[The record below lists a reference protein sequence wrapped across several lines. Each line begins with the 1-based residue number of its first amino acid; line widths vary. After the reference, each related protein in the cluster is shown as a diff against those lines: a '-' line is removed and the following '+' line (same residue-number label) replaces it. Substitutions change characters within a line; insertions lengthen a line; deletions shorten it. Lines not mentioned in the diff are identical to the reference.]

1 MKRNEIMENLVY
13 AGIWF
18 MLLLTPIISLL
29 IRMSTD
35 TDIQFSWNE
44 VFDSWRMMVP
54 FLLVFVLHN
63 YLMARL
69 LIYNHKTVLYL
80 TLTLAL
86 LVIFQLYE
94 CQHRPSPMNEEA
106 RPQWTAAPA
115 PPHAKDGRPLPQADG
130 GPVLTHQGDMP
141 PMPPA
146 DGEHPMPQTDG
157 DNTLQGPPPPPH
169 ERGGQPAGMDKNHP
183 PLMDHSGPVM
193 PLLVMMLML
202 GLNLGIKSFFKS
214 RLEAKKMEALQRA
227 HLEQQLEYLKYQ
239 VNPHFFM
246 NTLNNIHALVD
257 IDPEQAKTTILELS
271 KLMRYVLYEGAKD
284 KVPLLREVGFLQNYV
299 TLMRLRYTERVR
311 IDMTVDPD
319 LPDRKV
325 PPMILITF
333 VENAFKHGVSY
344 RNASFIDIRLRHSE
358 GRLYFDCINSRQD
371 NEQTEH
377 GGVGLRNVRER
388 LQLLFGKDYTL
399 QTDESADR
407 YEVHLDFPTYD

>member
-1 MKRNEIMENLVY
+1 
-13 AGIWF
+13 
-18 MLLLTPIISLL
+18 
-29 IRMSTD
+29 
-35 TDIQFSWNE
+35 
-44 VFDSWRMMVP
+44 
-54 FLLVFVLHN
+54 
-63 YLMARL
+63 
-69 LIYNHKTVLYL
+69 
-80 TLTLAL
+80 
-86 LVIFQLYE
+86 
-94 CQHRPSPMNEEA
+94 
-106 RPQWTAAPA
+106 
-115 PPHAKDGRPLPQADG
+115 
-130 GPVLTHQGDMP
+130 
-141 PMPPA
+141 
-146 DGEHPMPQTDG
+146 
-157 DNTLQGPPPPPH
+157 
-169 ERGGQPAGMDKNHP
+169 
-183 PLMDHSGPVM
+183 MDHSGPVM
-193 PLLVMMLML
+193 PLLALMLML

-214 RLEAKKMEALQRA
+214 RQEAKKMEALQRA

-284 KVPLLREVGFLQNYV
+284 RVPLLREVGFLQNYV
-299 TLMRLRYTERVR
+299 TLMRLRYTERVK
-311 IDMTVDPD
+311 IDMTIDPD

-344 RNASFIDIRLRHSE
+344 RNASFIDIRLHHSE

-388 LQLLFGKDYTL
+388 LQLLFGEDYTL
-399 QTDESADR
+399 QTEESADR

>member
-1 MKRNEIMENLVY
+1 MENLVY
-13 AGIWF
+13 AGIWL

-35 TDIQFSWNE
+35 SNIQFSWNE

-63 YLMARL
+63 FVMARL

-86 LVIFQLYE
+86 LVVFQLYE
-94 CQHRPSPMNEEA
+94 CQHRPRPMDEEA
-106 RPQWTAAPA
+106 KPQWTAAPA
-115 PPHAKDGRPLPQADG
+115 PPHAQDGRPMPQADG
-130 GPVLTHQGDMP
+130 TQAMP
-141 PMPPA
+141 HPA
-146 DGEHPMPQTDG
+146 DMHPRPQADG
-157 DNTLQGPPPPPH
+157 HSTLQGPPPPPH
-169 ERGGQPAGMDKNHP
+169 DRDGRHDGMDDGRP

-193 PLLVMMLML
+193 PLLALMLML

-214 RLEAKKMEALQRA
+214 RQEAKKMEALQRA

-284 KVPLLREVGFLQNYV
+284 RVPLLREVGFLQNYV
-299 TLMRLRYTERVR
+299 TLMRLRYTERVK
-311 IDMTVDPD
+311 IDMTIDPD

-344 RNASFIDIRLRHSE
+344 RNASFIDIRLHHSE

-388 LQLLFGKDYTL
+388 LQLLFGEDYTL
-399 QTDESADR
+399 QTEESADR
-407 YEVHLDFPTYD
+407 YEVHLGFPTYD

>member
-1 MKRNEIMENLVY
+1 MENLVY
-13 AGIWF
+13 AGIWL

-35 TDIQFSWNE
+35 SNIQFSWNE

-63 YLMARL
+63 FVMARL

-94 CQHRPSPMNEEA
+94 CQHRPRPMDEEA
-106 RPQWTAAPA
+106 KPQWTAAPA
-115 PPHAKDGRPLPQADG
+115 PPHAQDGRPMPQADG
-130 GPVLTHQGDMP
+130 TQAMP
-141 PMPPA
+141 HPA
-146 DGEHPMPQTDG
+146 DMHPRPQADG
-157 DNTLQGPPPPPH
+157 HSTLQGPPPPPH
-169 ERGGQPAGMDKNHP
+169 DRDGRHDGMDDGRP

-193 PLLVMMLML
+193 PLLALMLML

-214 RLEAKKMEALQRA
+214 RQEAKKMEALQRA

-284 KVPLLREVGFLQNYV
+284 RVPLLREVGFLQNYV
-299 TLMRLRYTERVR
+299 TLMRLRYTERVK
-311 IDMTVDPD
+311 IDMTIDPD

-344 RNASFIDIRLRHSE
+344 RNTSFIDIKLRHSE

-388 LQLLFGKDYTL
+388 LQLLFGEDYTL
-399 QTDESADR
+399 QTEESADR

>member
-1 MKRNEIMENLVY
+1 MENLVY

-35 TDIQFSWNE
+35 TDILFSWNE

-69 LIYNHKTVLYL
+69 LIYNHKTVPYL

-86 LVIFQLYE
+86 LVTFQLYE
-94 CQHRPSPMNEEA
+94 CQHQPRPMDEGA

-115 PPHAKDGRPLPQADG
+115 PPHAQDGRPLPQAKDG
-130 GPVLTHQGDMP
+130 
-141 PMPPA
+141 PA
-146 DGEHPMPQTDG
+146 
-157 DNTLQGPPPPPH
+157 QGPPPPPH
-169 ERGGQPAGMDKNHP
+169 DGDGRHEGMDKNHP

>member
-1 MKRNEIMENLVY
+1 MENLVY
-13 AGIWF
+13 AGIWL

-35 TDIQFSWNE
+35 SNIQFSWNE

-63 YLMARL
+63 FVMARL

-86 LVIFQLYE
+86 LVVFQLYE
-94 CQHRPSPMNEEA
+94 CQHRPRPMDEGA
-106 RPQWTAAPA
+106 KPQWTAAPA
-115 PPHAKDGRPLPQADG
+115 PPHAQDGRPMPQADG
-130 GPVLTHQGDMP
+130 TQAMP
-141 PMPPA
+141 HPA
-146 DGEHPMPQTDG
+146 DMHPRPQADG
-157 DNTLQGPPPPPH
+157 HSTLQGPPPPPH
-169 ERGGQPAGMDKNHP
+169 DRDGRHDGMDDGRP

-193 PLLVMMLML
+193 PLLALMLML

-214 RLEAKKMEALQRA
+214 RQEAKKMEALQRA

-284 KVPLLREVGFLQNYV
+284 RVPLLREVGFLQNYV
-299 TLMRLRYTERVR
+299 TLMRLRYTERVK
-311 IDMTVDPD
+311 IDMTIDPD

-344 RNASFIDIRLRHSE
+344 RNASFIDIRLHHSE

-388 LQLLFGKDYTL
+388 LQLLFGEDYTL
-399 QTDESADR
+399 QTEESADR

>member
-63 YLMARL
+63 FVMARL

-86 LVIFQLYE
+86 LVVFQLYE
-94 CQHRPSPMNEEA
+94 CQHRPHPMDEGA
-106 RPQWTAAPA
+106 KPQWTAAPA
-115 PPHAKDGRPLPQADG
+115 PPHAQDGRPMPQADG
-130 GPVLTHQGDMP
+130 TQAMP
-141 PMPPA
+141 HPA
-146 DGEHPMPQTDG
+146 DMHPRPQADG
-157 DNTLQGPPPPPH
+157 HSTLQGPPPPPH
-169 ERGGQPAGMDKNHP
+169 DRDGRHDGMDDGRP

-193 PLLVMMLML
+193 PLLALMLML

-214 RLEAKKMEALQRA
+214 RQEAKKMEALQRA

-284 KVPLLREVGFLQNYV
+284 RVPLLESGEAV
-299 TLMRLRYTERVR
+299 RY
-311 IDMTVDPD
+311 
-319 LPDRKV
+319 
-325 PPMILITF
+325 
-333 VENAFKHGVSY
+333 A
-344 RNASFIDIRLRHSE
+344 
-358 GRLYFDCINSRQD
+358 
-371 NEQTEH
+371 
-377 GGVGLRNVRER
+377 
-388 LQLLFGKDYTL
+388 
-399 QTDESADR
+399 
-407 YEVHLDFPTYD
+407 

>member
-35 TDIQFSWNE
+35 SNIQFSWNE

-63 YLMARL
+63 FVMARL

-86 LVIFQLYE
+86 LVVFQLYE
-94 CQHRPSPMNEEA
+94 CQHRPRPMDEGA
-106 RPQWTAAPA
+106 KPQWTAAPA
-115 PPHAKDGRPLPQADG
+115 PPHAQDGRPMPQADG
-130 GPVLTHQGDMP
+130 TQAMP
-141 PMPPA
+141 HPA
-146 DGEHPMPQTDG
+146 DMHPRPQADG
-157 DNTLQGPPPPPH
+157 HSTLQGPPPPPH
-169 ERGGQPAGMDKNHP
+169 DRDGRHDGMDDGHP

-193 PLLVMMLML
+193 PLLALMLML

-214 RLEAKKMEALQRA
+214 RQEAKKMEALQRA

-257 IDPEQAKTTILELS
+257 IDPEQAKATILELS

-284 KVPLLREVGFLQNYV
+284 RVPLLREVGFLQNYV

-311 IDMTVDPD
+311 IDMTIDPD

-344 RNASFIDIRLRHSE
+344 RNASFIDIKLRHSE

-388 LQLLFGKDYTL
+388 LQLLFGEDYTL
-399 QTDESADR
+399 QTEENADR

>member
-1 MKRNEIMENLVY
+1 MENLVY
-13 AGIWF
+13 AGIWL

-35 TDIQFSWNE
+35 SNIQFSWNE

-63 YLMARL
+63 FVMARL

-94 CQHRPSPMNEEA
+94 CQHRPHPMDEGA
-106 RPQWTAAPA
+106 KPQWTAAPA
-115 PPHAKDGRPLPQADG
+115 PPHAQDGRPMPQADG
-130 GPVLTHQGDMP
+130 TQAMP
-141 PMPPA
+141 HPA
-146 DGEHPMPQTDG
+146 DMHPRPQADG
-157 DNTLQGPPPPPH
+157 HSTLQGPPPPPH
-169 ERGGQPAGMDKNHP
+169 DRDGRHDGMDDGRP

-193 PLLVMMLML
+193 PLLALMLML

-214 RLEAKKMEALQRA
+214 RQEAKKMEALQRA

-284 KVPLLREVGFLQNYV
+284 RVPLLREVGFLQNYV
-299 TLMRLRYTERVR
+299 TLMRLRYTERVK
-311 IDMTVDPD
+311 IDMTIDPD

-344 RNASFIDIRLRHSE
+344 RNASFIDIRLHHSE

-388 LQLLFGKDYTL
+388 LQLLFGEDYTL
-399 QTDESADR
+399 QTEESADR

>member
-1 MKRNEIMENLVY
+1 MENLVY

-35 TDIQFSWNE
+35 SNIQFSWNE

-63 YLMARL
+63 FVMARL

-86 LVIFQLYE
+86 LVVFQLYE
-94 CQHRPSPMNEEA
+94 CQHRPRPMDEGA
-106 RPQWTAAPA
+106 KPQWTAAPA
-115 PPHAKDGRPLPQADG
+115 PPHAQDGRPMPQADG
-130 GPVLTHQGDMP
+130 TQAMP
-141 PMPPA
+141 HPA
-146 DGEHPMPQTDG
+146 DMHPRPQADG
-157 DNTLQGPPPPPH
+157 HSTLQGPPPPPH
-169 ERGGQPAGMDKNHP
+169 DRDGRHDGMDDGRP

-193 PLLVMMLML
+193 PLLALMLML

-214 RLEAKKMEALQRA
+214 RQEAKKMEALQRA

-284 KVPLLREVGFLQNYV
+284 RVPLLREVGFLQNYV
-299 TLMRLRYTERVR
+299 TLMRLRYTERVK
-311 IDMTVDPD
+311 IDMTIDPD

-344 RNASFIDIRLRHSE
+344 RNASFIDIRLHHSE

-388 LQLLFGKDYTL
+388 LQLLFGEDYTL
-399 QTDESADR
+399 QTEESADR

>member
-1 MKRNEIMENLVY
+1 MENLVY

-86 LVIFQLYE
+86 LVVFQLYE
-94 CQHRPSPMNEEA
+94 CQHRPHPMDEGA
-106 RPQWTAAPA
+106 KPQWTAAPA
-115 PPHAKDGRPLPQADG
+115 PPHAQDGRPMPQADG
-130 GPVLTHQGDMP
+130 TQAMP
-141 PMPPA
+141 HPA
-146 DGEHPMPQTDG
+146 DMHPRPQADG
-157 DNTLQGPPPPPH
+157 HSTLQGPPPPPH
-169 ERGGQPAGMDKNHP
+169 DRDGRHDGMDDGRP

-193 PLLVMMLML
+193 PLLALMLML

-214 RLEAKKMEALQRA
+214 RQEAKKMEALQRA

-257 IDPEQAKTTILELS
+257 IDPEQAKTTSLERS

-284 KVPLLREVGFLQNYV
+284 RVPLLREVGFLQNYV
-299 TLMRLRYTERVR
+299 TLMRLRYTERVK
-311 IDMTVDPD
+311 IDMTIDPD

-344 RNASFIDIRLRHSE
+344 RNASFIDIRLHHSE

-388 LQLLFGKDYTL
+388 LQLLFGEDYTL
-399 QTDESADR
+399 QTEESADR

>member
-1 MKRNEIMENLVY
+1 MENLVY
-13 AGIWF
+13 AGIWL

-35 TDIQFSWNE
+35 SNIQFSWNE

-63 YLMARL
+63 FVMARL

-94 CQHRPSPMNEEA
+94 CQHRPRPMDEEA
-106 RPQWTAAPA
+106 KPQWTAAPA
-115 PPHAKDGRPLPQADG
+115 PPHAQDGRPMPQADG
-130 GPVLTHQGDMP
+130 TQAMP
-141 PMPPA
+141 HPA
-146 DGEHPMPQTDG
+146 DMHPRPQADG
-157 DNTLQGPPPPPH
+157 HSTLQGPPPPPH
-169 ERGGQPAGMDKNHP
+169 DRDGRHDGMDDGRP

-193 PLLVMMLML
+193 PLLALMLML

-214 RLEAKKMEALQRA
+214 RQEAKKMEALQRA

-284 KVPLLREVGFLQNYV
+284 RVPLLREVGFLQNYV
-299 TLMRLRYTERVR
+299 TLMRLRYTERVK
-311 IDMTVDPD
+311 IDMTIDPD

-388 LQLLFGKDYTL
+388 LQLLFGEDYTL
-399 QTDESADR
+399 QTEESADR